1 MTSFTISQKRS
12 TAIHNGQR
20 WGAKPN
26 IPSNRTAFCKRFF
39 KDQSGRHCGQ
49 CRRANDTGSERVI
62 CSRAK

>member
-26 IPSNRTAFCKRFF
+26 IPSNRTLLVKMVLALGIVTASEK
-39 KDQSGRHCGQ
+39 
-49 CRRANDTGSERVI
+49 ANTV
-62 CSRAK
+62 